1 MNAKK
6 ALSEKNVKIVEL
18 SAESEDRNDQLIRE
32 VGHVKG
38 LLNEKSDE
46 LARAQKNLIEE
57 KEAFAE
63 KMSEI
68 ENLIKFKDEE
78 N

>member
-32 VGHVKG
+32 VGHTKG
-38 LLNEKSDE
+38 LLNEKTDE
-46 LARAQKNLIEE
+46 LVRC
-57 KEAFAE
+57 
-63 KMSEI
+63 
-68 ENLIKFKDEE
+68 
-78 N
+78 